1 MLSANTESIENIKMV
16 TVNANQNLKKEIEA
30 SIGLDY
36 KGEVSVEF
44 PISFDLF
51 IIFFII
57 SQLK

>member
-1 MLSANTESIENIKMV
+1 MV